1 MGQAESTPQPPAP
14 TRSISRRER
23 RREQA
28 PVTTFDEK
36 FDALRIDHA
45 DAKPT
50 ERIIFPSENS
60 EHVDAAGTEQYV
72 RQLLKDSKNKLGLS
86 ALSSSNPAAVLEKPS
101 SVIKDTQFFNL
112 KIPHEG
118 SPVTNQRSSG
128 RCWIF
133 AACTYTKRQKP
144 SHPLSGTLADLLPFA
159 FRQRFQNRH
168 HAEVQH

>member
-1 MGQAESTPQPPAP
+1 MGNAESTPQPPPP

-45 DAKPT
+45 EAKPT
-50 ERIIFPSENS
+50 ERVIFPSENS
-60 EHVDAAGTEQYV
+60 EHVDAAGTELYV
-72 RQLLKDSKNKLGLS
+72 RQLLKDSKNRLGLS
-86 ALSSSNPAAVLEKPS
+86 ALSSNNPAAVLEKPS

-118 SPVTNQRSSG
+118 SPVSM
-128 RCWIF
+128 
-133 AACTYTKRQKP
+133 Y
-144 SHPLSGTLADLLPFA
+144 
-159 FRQRFQNRH
+159 RFQGRTRLTTDDRSPTSDPLGAAGSSLLAMSSESPSCRSTTSRASN
-168 HAEVQH
+168 

>member
-1 MGQAESTPQPPAP
+1 MGNAESTPQPPPSA
-14 TRSISRRER
+14 RSISRRER
-23 RREQA
+23 RRDQA

-45 DAKPT
+45 ETKPT

-72 RQLLKDSKNKLGLS
+72 RQLLKDSKNRLGLS

-118 SPVTNQRSSG
+118 SPVSLPCSQIDARLTPDDRSPTNVRAVVAGSSQHAMFSESPSCRSTTS
-128 RCWIF
+128 R
-133 AACTYTKRQKP
+133 A
-144 SHPLSGTLADLLPFA
+144 L
-159 FRQRFQNRH
+159 N
-168 HAEVQH
+168 